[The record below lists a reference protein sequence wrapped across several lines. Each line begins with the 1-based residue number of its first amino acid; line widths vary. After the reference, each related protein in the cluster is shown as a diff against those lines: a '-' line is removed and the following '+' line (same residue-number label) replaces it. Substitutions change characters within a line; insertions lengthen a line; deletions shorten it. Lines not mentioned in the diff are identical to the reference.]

1 MTRTHWMAAGAAVLI
16 ALLGGWFI
24 GRSTGSADS
33 AVVPAGSTEQPQP
46 RKILYYRNPMGLP
59 DTSPVPKKDSM
70 GMDYVPVYEGGEKPA
85 APGTVEMSPQKVQK
99 LGVRTVQARLK
110 PLSST
115 LRASATVE
123 VDETR
128 LYVIAPKFEGWV
140 DKLYANQTGMSVR
153 RGQPLLSIYSPE
165 LVAAQ
170 TEYRIAEGAARKL
183 QEKDPA
189 SAAMMRRLR
198 DASRARLRNW
208 GIGDGELSHLSH
220 ERNGNLVLASP
231 ANAIVIDKP
240 IIQGARFA
248 PGETILR
255 LADISTVWLVAN
267 VAASSAGAVALGQR
281 ASFKSATLPGRTFDG
296 QVSFIQPVIDA
307 KMRTLGVRIALAN
320 PDGVLRPGLFGDV
333 TLVGDASAAVLT
345 VPRSAVLDTGTRQ
358 VVLVQVAD
366 GRFEPRTVLVGE
378 RSGGEVEIREGL
390 ADGELVVVSA
400 NFLIDA
406 ESNLQSALDG
416 MSEQPAPNA
425 PPMKH

>member
-33 AVVPAGSTEQPQP
+33 AVVPAGSTQQP

-70 GMDYVPVYEGGEKPA
+70 GMDYIPVYEGGEKPA

-123 VDETR
+123 MDETR

-208 GIGDGELSHLSH
+208 GIGDGQLSHLSH
-220 ERNGNLVLASP
+220 ERNGNLVLTSP

-267 VAASSAGAVALGQR
+267 VPASSAGAVALGQR

-307 KMRTLGVRIALAN
+307 KMRTLGVRIVIAN

-333 TLVGDASAAVLT
+333 TLAGDASEAVLT

-358 VVLVQVAD
+358 VVLVQVAE

-390 ADGELVVVSA
+390 ADGERVVVSA

-416 MSEQPAPNA
+416 MSEQPGPNA
-425 PPMKH
+425 PAMKH

>member
-33 AVVPAGSTEQPQP
+33 AVVPAGSTQQP

-70 GMDYVPVYEGGEKPA
+70 GMDYIPVYEGGEKPA
-85 APGTVEMSPQKVQK
+85 VPGTVEMSPQKVQK

-123 VDETR
+123 MDETR

-208 GIGDGELSHLSH
+208 GIGDGQLSHLSH
-220 ERNGNLVLASP
+220 ERNGNLVLTSP

-267 VAASSAGAVALGQR
+267 VPASSAGAVALGQR

-333 TLVGDASAAVLT
+333 TLVGDASEAVLT

-390 ADGELVVVSA
+390 ADGERVVVSA

-416 MSEQPAPNA
+416 MSEQPGPNA
-425 PPMKH
+425 PAMKH